1 MAEKHKYCNEILFT
15 AKSGETGEPKQEI
28 IFRQYYTDVASQV
41 EEQQRMVPAVIAAL
55 TGVSLES
62 AEKNVQGL
70 AEKQNRRAR

>member
-1 MAEKHKYCNEILFT
+1 MPDKHKYCNEILFT

-55 TGVSLES
+55 TGVSMES
-62 AEKNVQGL
+62 AEKNVEGL
-70 AEKQNRRAR
+70 AEKQSRRTR